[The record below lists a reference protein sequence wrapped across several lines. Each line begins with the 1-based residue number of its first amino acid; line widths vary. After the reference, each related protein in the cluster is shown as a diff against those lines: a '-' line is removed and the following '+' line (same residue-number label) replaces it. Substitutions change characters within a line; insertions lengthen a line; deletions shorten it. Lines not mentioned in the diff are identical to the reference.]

1 MPAEQR
7 WTCTARIQIPDIR
20 ACFRRYHFWYY
31 VQPAK
36 MLSARGW
43 QDGEQ
48 FHPLVWKCCKG
59 RNWFLVHSYTASS
72 SNNAWHI
79 VEQSL
84 INIVCALYCMNKSG
98 FLAPKRR
105 KGAKII
111 GYQQANI
118 HLFEEGAEKFTT
130 HEAGCETATLRGNF
144 HWPLKPPG
152 LGAGVN
158 SILIPHY
165 AGMCNFGT
173 PTINRKHTRTLSIDL
188 MCGVKCYWP
197 FDMIR
202 IWVTYATKGTWL
214 A

>member
-7 WTCTARIQIPDIR
+7 WTCIARIQIPDIR
-20 ACFRRYHFWYY
+20 ARFRRYHFWYY

-130 HEAGCETATLRGNF
+130 HEAGCETATLTWKF
-144 HWPLKPPG
+144 PLATQAPRARCRSE
-152 LGAGVN
+152 LHFNLTLCWNVQ
-158 SILIPHY
+158 LW
-165 AGMCNFGT
+165 
-173 PTINRKHTRTLSIDL
+173 HTNYKQETHKDPEHRLNVWS
-188 MCGVKCYWP
+188 
-197 FDMIR
+197 
-202 IWVTYATKGTWL
+202 
-214 A
+214 